1 MTGRK
6 SMNAAQVIT
15 QRFAAL
21 QVVAE
26 PSKWENMYN
35 RKKENAHSRGIAF
48 NLSLEEFVWVRDVA
62 EKANVCDYTGKEFS
76 RRSDAD
82 GKTIERIDS
91 RKGYEI
97 GNICFIRYCVNGLKG
112 LAIDSSQQTTFNAE
126 EKVILGQIN
135 AVLNN
140 KTKLDEIRMKYIPKS
155 HPLYVEMAKTINNK
169 SDVNKVVP
177 IKSVQDSQES
187 APEDSKVVQDVK
199 THKDVCIARTYLQL
213 ESKVTSE
220 NIKFDLSFNQFTV
233 KCKRKVCSLSKR
245 ELTTPHIFQIRDD
258 VAFTNSNTIV
268 TDKVIADAI
277 NEFKKATGLNI
288 SDSAK
293 VFSRLKDA
301 LSLVKKDAL

>member
-6 SMNAAQVIT
+6 SMNAAQIIT

-26 PSKWENMYN
+26 PNKWENMYQ
-35 RKKENAHSRGIAF
+35 RKKDNAHSRGIAF

-112 LAIDSSQQTTFNAE
+112 LAIDSNQQTIFNAE

-155 HPLYVEMAKTINNK
+155 HPLYVEMTKSANNNK
-169 SDVNKVVP
+169 AESKVVP
-177 IKSVQDSQES
+177 IKAVQEPAVEVTKPTQT
-187 APEDSKVVQDVK
+187 VQ
-199 THKDVCIARTYLQL
+199 THKDVCIARTYLVL
-213 ESKVTSE
+213 EEKIVSE

-245 ELTTPHIFQIRDD
+245 DLTTPHIFQIRDD
-258 VAFTNSNTIV
+258 VPFNNSNTIV

-301 LSLVKKDAL
+301 LSLVKKETL